1 MNTQSH
7 DASMTQ
13 TLVNQIYNQLFS
25 DAGQHFDLYEGTIF
39 SPANARIVYLSADI
53 IKGIY
58 DALSYEAGDAWRVI
72 LKNCGIRWGKRI
84 ANTFDKELRVIVNRR
99 LETLTVN
106 EYVQL
111 LESYFSMHGWGR
123 LTINLGDAERYGL
136 ITCLLENSIFSTV
149 LSQVEGAVNS
159 LIEGMLQGVFSG
171 ISNHDLGCL
180 EVVSAA
186 KKTPMENLF
195 MITANERLSVFED
208 EVTSGMTLDELLLQL
223 KG

>member
-1 MNTQSH
+1 MNTQSN

-39 SPANARIVYLSADI
+39 SPANARIVYLGSDI

-72 LKNCGIRWGKRI
+72 LKSCGIRWGKRI

-106 EYVQL
+106 EYIQL

-123 LTINLGDAERYGL
+123 LTINLGDAERYGI
-136 ITCLLENSIFSTV
+136 ITCVLENSIFSTV
-149 LSQVEGAVNS
+149 LSQVEGSVNG

-180 EVVSAA
+180 EVVSAV

-195 MITANERLSVFED
+195 IITANERLSVFEE
-208 EVTSGMTLDELLLQL
+208 EVTSGMSLDELLLQL

>member
-1 MNTQSH
+1 
-7 DASMTQ
+7 
-13 TLVNQIYNQLFS
+13 
-25 DAGQHFDLYEGTIF
+25 
-39 SPANARIVYLSADI
+39 
-53 IKGIY
+53 
-58 DALSYEAGDAWRVI
+58 
-72 LKNCGIRWGKRI
+72 
-84 ANTFDKELRVIVNRR
+84 
-99 LETLTVN
+99 
-106 EYVQL
+106 
-111 LESYFSMHGWGR
+111 MHGWGR